1 MILFKFVLNL
11 GDRIGKLNLSD
22 CNSIHQNGGLE
33 ICLEVI
39 LGISV
44 TPFPRKQTKKYEGV
58 DQSMI
63 KYFLSNEIVSRN
75 PLYYNT
81 FNLKVKTISCMPWE
95 NRSFLFVGRSSSNTV
110 VISKWNEMVKMF
122 IDDKT
127 LRTMPLCRFLQE
139 TDCPECYLENAEHL
153 EKFDPHGLYP
163 TSIYGRCEGDVLA
176 KSDASLV
183 TCTSKYTLTTT
194 AKIVYEVLSP
204 SNPELRNVYQSIG
217 RFVA

>member
-11 GDRIGKLNLSD
+11 GDRIRKLNLSD

-63 KYFLSNEIVSRN
+63 KYFLRNETVSRN

-81 FNLKVKTISCMPWE
+81 FNLKVKTISCMPCE

-139 TDCPECYLENAEHL
+139 KDCPECYLENAEHL

-183 TCTSKYTLTTT
+183 ACTSKYTLTTT